1 MWGAYSGGPVTVR
14 ELGDGLL
21 GRVGAAGVRRE
32 IGGGGIECVV

>member
-1 MWGAYSGGPVTVR
+1 MRGAYSGWPVKVR
-14 ELGDGLL
+14 ELGDGLF